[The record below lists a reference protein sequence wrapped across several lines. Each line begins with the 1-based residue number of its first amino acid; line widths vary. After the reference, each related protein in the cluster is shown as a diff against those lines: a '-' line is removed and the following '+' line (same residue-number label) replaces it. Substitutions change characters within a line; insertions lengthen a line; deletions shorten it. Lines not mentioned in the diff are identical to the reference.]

1 MSTFLPGTE
10 VTFRGLRWEVVY
22 SQPGGTDLE
31 LYRLR
36 CLDAGLR
43 GTEMDVVHPFEPL
56 EPVTTEMDPA
66 RPGRLDT
73 WRVYHQAFLLEQA
86 LGPDTLVAVQPGR
99 LRIAPYQL
107 VPVMRALRM
116 SRVRLMLADGVGLG
130 KTVEAGL
137 VLAELIARRRA
148 NRILVV
154 SPAGP
159 LLHQWRDE
167 MRDRFGLRFTVLDA
181 DGLQRIRRENELGAN
196 PFDHVAL
203 GLISIDFA
211 KQERVLVELERTQY
225 DVVVID
231 EAHHCTSLGDAGDRE
246 DSQRRRLSEVLARQ
260 GDGLLLL
267 TATPHDGFDPHFASL
282 VELLDPSLVDGRGVL
297 RGEAFKKH
305 MVRRLKSHIPDPIT
319 GKPFLEREVH
329 PEKVA
334 FGRDSHPRFT
344 AFQEALLA
352 LVVPNLRRALRNRRY
367 GEVLAFLALL
377 KRSVSTAAACRNT
390 LVAITDRLD
399 GLAER
404 GAEDRDARAQRL
416 RTLREYRRRAERFG
430 ALSVEEEQ
438 DQAILE
444 AEDIASE
451 LAESG
456 AEDLLKRL
464 GIEERESRR
473 DTERLKRLDALRTG
487 LRELASLAADAVAE
501 DPKPAAVLDQVRA
514 IRAGE
519 PGANV
524 LVYTEYADSQ
534 TELVEALKQAVAR
547 GDLAGDVLSISGAD
561 DDASRIA
568 AFTRFRAGDGLVLV
582 STDASSEGLNL
593 HQRCHHLIHL
603 ELPYNPNRLEQR
615 NGRIDRVG
623 QTQVPHVTYL
633 FLAGTFEERLL
644 LRLVSKYERQRKK
657 LTFVPNTLG
666 VWASD
671 ASAARL
677 LDGIAKEEGDLFGP
691 RETVLEFGSGHEE
704 DTASPAYRDLVAEV
718 ERAFKDYDQAA
729 KSHAWLGEAGV
740 HADETQRAEAERA
753 RDRGSRLADVDLFA
767 FVCDAVRAESRDP
780 KAVVQTAPDVWTL
793 RLDANW
799 TFGLSEPSGNDP
811 LPGFDPGSRTLRLTT
826 AEGMEQDAD
835 GRPVGFLGRAHPI
848 VRRSLD
854 RVRNLRYGS
863 GGADVDVRSAA
874 ARGDRTHPELLL
886 TFLGSVETGA
896 GREYERVFAARV
908 GPDAAGVEILAE
920 PEAWCPLA
928 DPGRAVPAAGAW
940 DRLFR
945 PWAGEARARAFDGAR
960 QAMEPWAC
968 AFLDRHAADLADERK
983 ALDAWL
989 RSRTELVC
997 GSPQAPQVGLFDSA
1011 TSAPR
1016 PRWREGGTDRERLA
1030 SFATDRDN
1038 PVAARREAEGV
1049 LGLYDCRDVD
1059 LRQRAIVKEVAVAPV
1074 GLLMLVPDA
1083 EVGHG
1088 A

>member
-1 MSTFLPGTE
+1 MGTFLPGSE

-22 SQPGGTDLE
+22 SQPGGPDLE

-36 CLDAGLR
+36 CLDGGLR
-43 GTEMDVVHPFEPL
+43 GAEMDVVHPFEAI
-56 EPVTTEMDPA
+56 EPVATEMDPA

-159 LLHQWRDE
+159 LLRQWQDE
-167 MRDRFGLRFTVLDA
+167 MRDRFGLRFSVLDA
-181 DGLQRIRRENELGAN
+181 DGIQQIRRENELGAN

-246 DSQRRRLSEVLARQ
+246 DSQRRRLAEVLARQ
-260 GDGLLLL
+260 SDGLLLL
-267 TATPHDGFDPHFASL
+267 TATPHDGYDPHFASL

-319 GKPFLEREVH
+319 GKPFVEREVH
-329 PEKVA
+329 PVGVA
-334 FGRDSHPRFT
+334 FGRESHPRY
-344 AFQEALLA
+344 AVFQEALLA
-352 LVVPNLRRALRNRRY
+352 LVVPNLRRALRTRRY

-377 KRSVSTAAACRNT
+377 KRSVSTVAACRNT
-390 LVAITDRLD
+390 LLAIADRLD
-399 GLAER
+399 ALAER
-404 GAEDRDARAQRL
+404 GAEDQESRRQRL

-430 ALSVEEEQ
+430 TLSVEEEQ

-444 AEDIASE
+444 AEDIAAE
-451 LAESG
+451 IAESG
-456 AEDLLKRL
+456 AEDLLARL
-464 GIEERESRR
+464 GIEERASRR
-473 DTERLKRLDALRTG
+473 ETERLRRLDALRGG
-487 LRELASLAADAVAE
+487 LRELARLADEALPE
-501 DPKPAAVLDQVRA
+501 DPNPASIVDQVRA
-514 IRAGE
+514 IRRDE
-519 PGANV
+519 PAANV

-534 TELVEALKQAVAR
+534 AAVLDALGAAIGR
-547 GDLAGDVLSISGAD
+547 NDLTGEVLSISGAD
-561 DDASRIA
+561 DEATRIA
-568 AFTRFRAGDGLVLV
+568 AFTRFRMEDGLVLV
-582 STDASSEGLNL
+582 STDASAEGLNL
-593 HQRCHHLIHL
+593 HQRCHHLVHV

-623 QTQVPHVTYL
+623 QAFVPHVRYL
-633 FLAGTFEERLL
+633 YLAGTFEERLL

-666 VWASD
+666 VWSSD

-677 LDGIAKEEGDLFGP
+677 LDGIVQGEGELFGP
-691 RETVLEFGSGHEE
+691 REAVLEFGSGHEE
-704 DTASPAYRDLVAEV
+704 DVTSPAYRDLVAEV
-718 ERAFKDYDQAA
+718 ERAFSDYDRAA

-740 HADETQRAEAERA
+740 HADEGQRAEAERA
-753 RDRGSRLADVDLFA
+753 RERGSLLTDVDLFA
-767 FVCDAVRAESRDP
+767 FVCDAVRAESRDAR
-780 KAVVQTAPDVWTL
+780 AVTRTGDDLWTL
-793 RLDANW
+793 RLDAKW
-799 TFGLSEPSGNDP
+799 TFGLDD
-811 LPGFDPGSRTLRLTT
+811 LPGYDPATRALRLTT
-826 AEGMEQDAD
+826 AEGVERDNE

-848 VRRSLD
+848 VRRALD

-863 GGADVDVRSAA
+863 GGPEVDVRASA
-874 ARGDRTHPELLL
+874 ARGDGPGPELLL

-896 GREYERVFAARV
+896 GREYERVLAVRV
-908 GPDAAGVEILAE
+908 GPEGSAAMLEGPDAWSYLAA
-920 PEAWCPLA
+920 P
-928 DPGRAVPAAGAW
+928 DRAVPGAGLW
-940 DRLFR
+940 DRLFAS
-945 PWAGEARARAFDGAR
+945 WADGAR
-960 QAMEPWAC
+960 VTAFEAARQAFEPWTKG
-968 AFLDRHAADLADERK
+968 FLDRHALDLAEERK
-983 ALDAWL
+983 VLDAWF
-989 RSRTELVC
+989 RARTEAVC
-997 GSPQAPQVGLFDSA
+997 GSVRVAEASLFDSPD
-1011 TSAPR
+1011 TGPV
-1016 PRWREGGTDRERLA
+1016 PRWRTGGTERERLA
-1030 SFATDRDN
+1030 SFATDRAN
-1038 PVAARREAEGV
+1038 PPAARSEAEGV
-1049 LGLYDCRDVD
+1049 LALYDRRDAD
-1059 LRQRAIVKEVAVAPV
+1059 LRQRGKVKDVQIVPV
-1074 GLLMLVPDA
+1074 GLLMLVPQA
-1083 EVGHG
+1083 EVRHG